1 MSQKW
6 IYKPAPD
13 EEIVDSISSSIGFG
27 TLESKI
33 LVLRG
38 IDDYQKAREYLIKM
52 GFDGLR
58 YNGGVNMN
66 AKKHD
71 VFLAYKATSISIKH
85 VEEVK

>member
-33 LVLRG
+33 LVHKCKVRNLNSF
-38 IDDYQKAREYLIKM
+38 KLE
-52 GFDGLR
+52 
-58 YNGGVNMN
+58 
-66 AKKHD
+66 
-71 VFLAYKATSISIKH
+71 
-85 VEEVK
+85 